1 MGPGPAWSQ
10 EGSRVGESAQVK
22 EAPSFPSGLG
32 ASREKL
38 AGNRRGAGDQCP
50 LREELSPAAW
60 AATGSQWEVAGMSQ
74 GGYTSL
80 SLIAYEAREAFRA
93 EAVEGG
99 FSVLVQQAGPT
110 MQALAGVTEVTCN
123 NSSESGTSRSLS
135 KYLGGQLPCMS
146 WAPETEKS
154 DAV

>member
-1 MGPGPAWSQ
+1 MLGTSVHSGRS
-10 EGSRVGESAQVK
+10 SAQQ
-22 EAPSFPSGLG
+22 PGLQLG
-32 ASREKL
+32 ASGKWQVCPR
-38 AGNRRGAGDQCP
+38 AG
-50 LREELSPAAW
+50 
-60 AATGSQWEVAGMSQ
+60 
-74 GGYTSL
+74 TSL